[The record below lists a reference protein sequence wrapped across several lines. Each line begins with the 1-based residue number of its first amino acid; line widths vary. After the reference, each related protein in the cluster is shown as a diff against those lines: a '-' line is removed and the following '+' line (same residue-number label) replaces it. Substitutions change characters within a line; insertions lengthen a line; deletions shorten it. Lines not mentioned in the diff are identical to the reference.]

1 LSHPLVKVYII
12 YPMQE
17 LKVDRELD
25 IRGEVCPFTFVKSKL
40 VLEQMNE
47 GEVLRVIIDYE
58 PSAENVPKSMR
69 EEGQEVLA
77 VNKIG
82 ENLWEILVR
91 KKR

>member
-1 LSHPLVKVYII
+1 
-12 YPMQE
+12 MQGI
-17 LKVDRELD
+17 KADKELD

-40 VLEQMNE
+40 ALETMQE

-77 VNKIG
+77 VNRLG
-82 ENLWEILVR
+82 DRLWEILV
-91 KKR
+91 KKRR

>member
-1 LSHPLVKVYII
+1 MQEVKVD
-12 YPMQE
+12 
-17 LKVDRELD
+17 KELD

-40 VLEQMNE
+40 VLEQMDE
-47 GEVLRVIIDYE
+47 GEVLRVLIDYE

-69 EEGQEVLA
+69 EEGQDVIA

-82 ENLWEILVR
+82 ENLWEIIVR

>member
-1 LSHPLVKVYII
+1 MQEVKVD
-12 YPMQE
+12 
-17 LKVDRELD
+17 KELD

-40 VLEQMNE
+40 VLEQMKE

>member
-1 LSHPLVKVYII
+1 MQEVKVD
-12 YPMQE
+12 
-17 LKVDRELD
+17 KELD

-40 VLEQMNE
+40 VLEQMSE
-47 GEVLRVIIDYE
+47 GEVLRVLIDYE

-69 EEGQEVLA
+69 EEGQEVIA

-91 KKR
+91 KRK